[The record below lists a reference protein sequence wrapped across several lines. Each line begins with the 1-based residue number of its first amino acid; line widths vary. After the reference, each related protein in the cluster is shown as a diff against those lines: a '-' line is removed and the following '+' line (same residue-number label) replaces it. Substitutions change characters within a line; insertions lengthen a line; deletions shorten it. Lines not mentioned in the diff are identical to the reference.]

1 MPFHRFRQMARIA
14 AVTASLVLLAPTA
27 LAQRN
32 LSFLRDSPVSKF
44 NDEDFKLLRAAAA
57 QLLDGGLENVS
68 QEWKNPKSGNRGS
81 VQVLRVFKAT
91 DGRDCRMLRI
101 ENHAKTLSSTSDM
114 SVCRHPQRGWLLDAE
129 ARPAG

>member
-1 MPFHRFRQMARIA
+1 MPSHRFRRIAGIA
-14 AVTASLVLLAPTA
+14 AVAWSLTLLAPA
-27 LAQRN
+27 AVAQRN

-57 QLLDGGLENVS
+57 QVLDGGVENAS
-68 QEWKNPKSGNRGS
+68 QDWKNAKSGNWGS
-81 VQVLRVFKAT
+81 VQVLRVFKAS
-91 DGRDCRMLRI
+91 DGRDCRMVRV

-129 ARPAG
+129 ARPPG